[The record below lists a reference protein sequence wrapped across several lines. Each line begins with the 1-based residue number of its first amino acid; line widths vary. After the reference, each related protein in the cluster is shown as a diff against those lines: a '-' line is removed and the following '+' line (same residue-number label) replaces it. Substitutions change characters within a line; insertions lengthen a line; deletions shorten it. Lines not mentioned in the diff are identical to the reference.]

1 MVSLTDFKLPSQ
13 GQHERVFLQD
23 AIKKY
28 KTHLLTAAGYIDTI
42 CRIYRAEGHR
52 LNIPRPRQFYEYFEI
67 PKSTFY
73 RALIQLEKNPEI
85 GFHWE
90 PAGGISIWWEKPAA
104 ASVEPAAASV
114 EPVAASVEPAAASV
128 EPVAASVEPVAAS
141 VEPVAASVEPAAASV
156 EPAPQRFN
164 QIPADARKD
173 FEHFVRS
180 QWQKIRGEEIRSF
193 HTFMNQATHF
203 KKWWEK
209 FNSQPKSNIQPFIS
223 DIIQPKEAISE
234 PLSAEKLRQL
244 RQLITCK

>member
-104 ASVEPAAASV
+104 ASVEPA
-114 EPVAASVEPAAASV
+114 
-128 EPVAASVEPVAAS
+128 
-141 VEPVAASVEPAAASV
+141 
-156 EPAPQRFN
+156 PQRFN